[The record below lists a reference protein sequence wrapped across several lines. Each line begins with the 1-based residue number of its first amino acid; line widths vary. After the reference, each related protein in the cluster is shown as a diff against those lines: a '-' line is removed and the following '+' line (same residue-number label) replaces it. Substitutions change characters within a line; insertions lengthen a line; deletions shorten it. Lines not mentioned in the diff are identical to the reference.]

1 MMWVL
6 SAVYVSFVIV
16 ASVVTLLK
24 LVHEYQKERMR

>member
-6 SAVYVSFVIV
+6 SVAYVSFVVV

-24 LVHEYQKERMR
+24 LVHEYNKERVR